1 MTGRFINHVPKKNPP
16 TANIG
21 SISVR
26 ETKEITN
33 PCRKMLSS
41 LLEKKNLNF
50 SPIPLARPLSE
61 FALQGEGATGAFV
74 ERRRYSVLP
83 LPAIGNELYW
93 LGVILQ
99 LKFEAG
105 YFYLSAISILIVKG
119 LAEDNDKTA
128 ILRAEWDCLKE
139 NLEQK
144 HAQPHWHIYPSSII
158 KNWDSNEILEL
169 ITNPLKEFGE
179 QPEKE
184 KFPRFHFA
192 MATRWHLGEE
202 NPHAELKD
210 VNSVIK
216 WIEFCTKYTL
226 EQLTFM
232 WKL

>member
-1 MTGRFINHVPKKNPP
+1 MPRRNLP
-16 TANIG
+16 TVNIG
-21 SISVR
+21 SIFVR

-33 PCRKMLSS
+33 PCRKMLSD
-41 LLEKKNLNF
+41 LLEKKISF
-50 SPIPLARPLSE
+50 SSPIPLARAVSE
-61 FALQGEGATGAFV
+61 FSLQGEGATGAFV
-74 ERRRYSVLP
+74 ERKRYSVLP
-83 LPAIGNELYW
+83 LQTIGGELYW

-99 LKFEAG
+99 LKFETG
-105 YFYLSAISILIVKG
+105 FFYLSAVSVLIVKG

-144 HAQPHWHIYPSSII
+144 HAQPHWHIYPSAII
-158 KNWDSNEILEL
+158 KNWDSDEILGL
-169 ITNPLKEFGE
+169 MNNPLKEFGE
-179 QPEKE
+179 QPEKD